1 MENQA
6 EFLLEIEELI
16 EKVFLDLDQLRA
28 LDAQPEASGRAGR
41 ELLDR
46 LFRHVHSIKGSAAA
60 CGLAGVSQI
69 AHEFEHLLAEL
80 RAGRVLPDQAIVTTC
95 ESATEALSE
104 SLRLATSGF
113 VEPAR
118 ATLFG
123 QLTATVRRQTALP
136 LSDATETTLR
146 HIPHAI
152 WQASTEPEQQRL
164 RSVVAGGSSLF
175 LLDVSFELANFA
187 EQFFSLKEKLAELGE
202 VISTSPAV
210 DAERP
215 GQVSFRVLYAT
226 DVSTREIEAVVRD
239 FPAVQIEV
247 VSDTAS
253 GLAEP
258 MEPSELLAPAAAA
271 TTATRAA
278 TTANF
283 VRVDLDK
290 LDQLIFNTNELL
302 GTTAKSLA
310 LALAD
315 MQLATPVREELQSSS
330 ERIRT
335 SFLALADELINLRMV
350 SFGPML
356 RRAQRAANQAARL
369 AGKEIDCEILGV
381 ELRLDKLIADAIAD
395 PLIQLVRNA
404 VDHGIE
410 SSDERRVAGKKPRG
424 TIRIEAI
431 SEGSQ
436 SRLRVVDDGRG
447 IDPQLISDAAQR
459 LGIVPGDSPL
469 DVDRSLRLI
478 FRPGFTTLAATSDL
492 SGRGV
497 GLDIVETAVEQ
508 VGGELRV
515 SSKPGAGTT
524 FEIRLPV
531 TFGLLAAT
539 VLVSGNNRYC
549 IPTSQI
555 VEIEVLPISEADAL
569 SGNTAQSSP
578 DTGKIISM
586 RELLGQARDCELD
599 QASESGSPEQR
610 RGRQSCV
617 LTCEYR
623 TGRAVGDE
631 TKRVRLSVAGI
642 AGSEEVLVRNLG
654 RHAGRWHS
662 VAGATE
668 LRDGTVALVLDLP
681 RLLGNFE

>member
-1 MENQA
+1 VENQA

-16 EKVFLDLDQLRA
+16 EKVFLDLEQLRA

-46 LFRHVHSIKGSAAA
+46 LFRHVHSIKGSAAS

-113 VEPAR
+113 VEPTR
-118 ATLFG
+118 ATLFA
-123 QLTATVRRQTALP
+123 QLTAAVRRQTALP
-136 LSDATETTLR
+136 LSDATETILR
-146 HIPHAI
+146 RIPHAI

-164 RSVVAGGSSLF
+164 RSVVTGGSSLF
-175 LLDVSFELANFA
+175 LVDASFDLANFD
-187 EQFFSLKEKLAELGE
+187 EQFFSLKEKLGELGE

-215 GQVSFRVLYAT
+215 GQVAFRVLYAT
-226 DVSTREIEAVVRD
+226 DVGTREIEAVVRN

-258 MEPSELLAPAAAA
+258 MEPSDLLAPAAA
-271 TTATRAA
+271 ATRAA

-283 VRVDLDK
+283 VRIDLDK

-356 RRAQRAANQAARL
+356 RRAQRAAKQAARL

-410 SSDERRVAGKKPRG
+410 TSDERRVAGKKPRG

-478 FRPGFTTLAATSDL
+478 FRPGFTTLAAASDL

-578 DTGKIISM
+578 DPGKIISM

-610 RGRQSCV
+610 RGRQSSV

-623 TGRAVGDE
+623 TGQAVGDE

>member
-1 MENQA
+1 VENQA

-28 LDAQPEASGRAGR
+28 LAARPEASGRTGP

-46 LFRHVHSIKGSAAA
+46 LFRHVHSIKGSAAS

-80 RAGRVLPDQAIVTTC
+80 RAGRVLPDEAIVTTC

-104 SLRLATSGF
+104 SLQLATSGF

-118 ATLFG
+118 ETLFA
-123 QLTATVRRQTALP
+123 QLTASVRRQTALP
-136 LSDATETTLR
+136 MSDATETILSR
-146 HIPHAI
+146 IPHAI

-164 RSVVAGGSSLF
+164 RRVVAAGSSLF
-175 LLDVSFELANFA
+175 FVDASFDLTNFA
-187 EQFFSLKEKLAELGE
+187 EQFFSLKEKLGELGE

-215 GQVSFRVLYAT
+215 GQVAFRVLYAS
-226 DVSTREIEAVVRD
+226 DVGTREVEAAVRD

-253 GLAEP
+253 SLAESI
-258 MEPSELLAPAAAA
+258 EPSEPLTPAAA
-271 TTATRAA
+271 TRTA

-302 GTTAKSLA
+302 GSTAKSLE
-310 LALAD
+310 LALGD
-315 MQLATPVREELQSSS
+315 TQLATPVREELQNSS

-369 AGKEIDCEILGV
+369 TGKEIDCEILGV

-410 SSDERRVAGKKPRG
+410 SSDERRVAGKNPRG

-478 FRPGFTTLAATSDL
+478 FRPGFTTLAAASDL

-539 VLVSGNNRYC
+539 ILVSGNNRYC

-555 VEIEVLPISEADAL
+555 VEIEALPISEADAL
-569 SGNTAQSSP
+569 SRNTAQSSP

-586 RELLGQARDCELD
+586 RELLGQARDCERD
-599 QASESGSPEQR
+599 QASESGSPEER

-623 TGRAVGDE
+623 TGQAVGDE

-654 RHAGRWHS
+654 RHAGRWHT